1 MNTSP
6 FYELWDRLYDC
17 ASAGCMSISE
27 DFRLKRAV
35 ENMAP
40 LAEANKTFAR
50 LRDMCAKLFTE
61 PEPALLLADCI
72 ALADAL
78 AVAQGSFQD
87 NSETHFPS
95 TLQYDVKYNMN
106 ASWRT
111 MRSLWTAILTK
122 SQHLK
127 DLDPHEYELLGDPR
141 ILEQFLCAS
150 GEKGENI
157 SAFAEKMCAAYGSSI
172 VPLLKKSLDL
182 SDEKASGMQVDYV
195 AEIAGS
201 MENDWYLSLA
211 ENAEAPQNVRIK
223 AIQALA
229 RDSANALRLMDFCR
243 TEKGKVKNTA
253 LLETA
258 RLDPPGFDEIL
269 KKLTAKYKDSCLPIL
284 CASPS
289 NVVVDFI
296 RGRLDKAFAA
306 DQNNRPDLKQVMST
320 VSMMTGKPDIDDCFL
335 RALEYSR
342 KFPASPG
349 GVSELRE
356 MNYVLI
362 NNMFPDPNGNF
373 KAMTL
378 RLHEKEPE
386 AFFTAWC
393 IATIADDPDT
403 VAAQLKKRVSRCG
416 NYAVYH
422 LLEDGIKYS
431 ENDGKYIFAAEVPI
445 TYGDIRVR
453 LLTKPLFERM
463 PKSFIEL
470 LGDTSMLGDDSNKSE
485 YAVRERCMFLSR
497 AIHDAAPGDVD
508 MIKAQAVK
516 YALAAMKTTPLYDA
530 LSLILN
536 NSQLD
541 DKTRF
546 QMFRSYAM
554 FPYNA
559 TCSIIKVAKTPLLT
573 VEQKRSILKE
583 MRDTILTGNLSY
595 CKQFAETMLKELPE

>member
-95 TLQYDVKYNMN
+95 AVQYDVKYNMN
-106 ASWRT
+106 ASWRA

-127 DLDPHEYELLGDPR
+127 ALDPHEYELLGDPR
-141 ILEQFLCAS
+141 ILEQFICAS

-157 SAFAEKMCAAYGSSI
+157 SAFAEKMCAAYGNSI
-172 VPLLKKSLDL
+172 VPLLKNSLDF
-182 SDEKASGMQVDYV
+182 SDEKASGMQVDYI

-201 MENDWYLSLA
+201 AENDWYLSLA

-223 AIQALA
+223 AMQALA
-229 RDSANALRLMDFCR
+229 RDSANAQRLLDFCR

-258 RLDPPGFDEIL
+258 RLDPQGFDEIL
-269 KKLTAKYKDSCLPIL
+269 KKLTSKYKDSYLPVM

-289 NVVVDFI
+289 GVVVDFI
-296 RGRLDKAFAA
+296 RSRLDEAFAA
-306 DQNNRPDLKQVMST
+306 DKKNRPDLKQVMST
-320 VSMMTGKPDIDDCFL
+320 VSMMINKPDIDECFL
-335 RALEYSR
+335 RALEYAR

-362 NNMFPDPNGNF
+362 NNMFPDPDGRF

-393 IATIADDPDT
+393 IAIIAEEPDA
-403 VAAQLKKRVSRCG
+403 VSAGLKKRISRWG
-416 NYAVYH
+416 NYAIFH
-422 LLEDGIKYS
+422 ILEDGIHYS
-431 ENDGKYIFAAEVPI
+431 GTDGKYILAAELPI
-445 TYGDIRVR
+445 TYGDIHTRM
-453 LLTKPLFERM
+453 LTKPLFERM
-463 PKSFIEL
+463 PQSFIEL
-470 LGDTSMLGDDSNKSE
+470 LGNTSILGDSSYKTE
-485 YAVRERCMFLSR
+485 YAVRTRCMFLSR
-497 AIHDAAPGDVD
+497 AIDAAAPADSD
-508 MIKAQAVK
+508 LIKTQAVK
-516 YALAAMKTTPLYDA
+516 YALAAMEKAPVYEA
-530 LSLILN
+530 LSMILN
-536 NSQLD
+536 NSQTD
-541 DKTRF
+541 EKTRLRL
-546 QMFRSYAM
+546 FRSYAM
-554 FPYNA
+554 LPYNA
-559 TCSIIKVAKTPLLT
+559 PRSITEVANTMLLT
-573 VEQKRSILKE
+573 IEQKRSILEE
-583 MRDTILTGNLSY
+583 MIKKTLTNTHFSAIA
-595 CKQFAETMLKELPE
+595 KRMLDELPN